1 MIRNITRNFRP
12 NRRAQAIAAT
22 LLLGLLLGAPEP
34 LAAMAHAGSVR
45 NLTLT
50 PRRIA
55 ASASVIVAFIGAT
68 AGALALARG
77 RNREISTRMARQYPL
92 LAIVSAPIGFF
103 GGALTVATAKG
114 GLGTGNGLAGGVVAM
129 LVGVAGLTLGALAFA
144 TSRRPRVL

>member
-1 MIRNITRNFRP
+1 M
-12 NRRAQAIAAT
+12 AAT
-22 LLLGLLLGAPEP
+22 LLLGLLIAAQEP
-34 LAAMAHAGSVR
+34 LPARAQAGSVR

-55 ASASVIVAFIGAT
+55 ASASVILAFIGAT

-77 RNREISTRMARQYPL
+77 RNRDISTRRSRLRRLP
-92 LAIVSAPIGFF
+92 AIIFAPIGFL
-103 GGALTVATAKG
+103 GGALIVATANG
-114 GLGTGNGLAGGVVAM
+114 GLGTGSGLGGGVVAM